1 MSTDTFK
8 LILFTIG
15 FTVFVALLF
24 NGGFAGS
31 NVISTNEFPTVT
43 GLDETTNQAQPV
55 YGDISEKLKVVADKA
70 IGSLLNTPG
79 LNIAPSQITV
89 VSVTEEN
96 FPNTALGCAK
106 EGMSYAQVITSGY
119 KVILET
125 SEKTYNYRL
134 DKTDQVV
141 LCEK

>member
-1 MSTDTFK
+1 MSKDTFK

-31 NVISTNEFPTVT
+31 NVISTNEFPTVS

-70 IGSLLNTPG
+70 IGSLINTTG

-89 VSVTEEN
+89 VSATEEN
-96 FPNTALGCAK
+96 FPNTALGCEK
-106 EGMSYAQVITSGY
+106 EGMAYSDVIVDGY
-119 KVILET
+119 KVMLEV
-125 SEKTYNYRL
+125 SGEIYDYRL
-134 DKTDQVV
+134 DEGERVI

>member
-24 NGGFAGS
+24 NGSFAGS
-31 NVISTNEFPTVT
+31 NVISTDEFPTVS
-43 GLDETTNQAQPV
+43 GLDETTNQAQPL
-55 YGDISEKLKVVADKA
+55 YGDISDELKPVADKA

-89 VSVTEEN
+89 VSATEEI
-96 FPNTALGCAK
+96 FPNTALGCEK
-106 EGMSYAQVITSGY
+106 EGMAYSEVISPGY
-119 KVILET
+119 KVLLQANELF
-125 SEKTYNYRL
+125 YDYRL
-134 DKTDQVV
+134 DKADQVV
-141 LCEK
+141 LCKN